1 MFKIKKWKSEA
12 FKLVSDVIYKIGNIW
27 LDKNEP
33 IKLNKIN
40 LEIEGDLN
48 LIRKG
53 GVYKNIC

>member
-1 MFKIKKWKSEA
+1 MIKIKNWKSEA

-53 GVYKNIC
+53 GVYKNIS

>member
-1 MFKIKKWKSEA
+1 MIKIKNWNSEA
-12 FKLVSDVIYKIGNIW
+12 FKLVSDVIYKFGNIW

-53 GVYKNIC
+53 GVYKNIS

>member
-1 MFKIKKWKSEA
+1 MFKIKNWKSEA

>member
-1 MFKIKKWKSEA
+1 LIKIKNWKSEA

-53 GVYKNIC
+53 GVYKNIS